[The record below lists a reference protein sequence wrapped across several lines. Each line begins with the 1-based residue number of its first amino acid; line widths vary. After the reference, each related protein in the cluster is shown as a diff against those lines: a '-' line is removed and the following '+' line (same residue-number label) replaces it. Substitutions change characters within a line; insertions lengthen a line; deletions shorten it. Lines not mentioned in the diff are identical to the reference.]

1 MTKRIVIGI
10 SGSSGAIYGVRL
22 LEVLAEVRDVETH
35 VVISRGAEATIEY
48 ETSYT
53 ADQVRKLASVV
64 HSETS
69 LGDSIASGTF
79 LTEGMVVAPCSIKT
93 LSSVANSYNSDLITR
108 AADVCLKERRKLV
121 LVVRE
126 TPLHVG
132 HLRLMTQVT
141 ETGAVKKR
149 SFISSSPSVSS
160 TFCSRSAG
168 RRRGRSLYWAM
179 MSSFFIECSHPTSSV
194 TLTW

>member
-141 ETGAVKKR
+141 ETGAVVLPPVPG
-149 SFISSSPSVSS
+149 FY
-160 TFCSRSAG
+160 A
-168 RRRGRSLYWAM
+168 L
-179 MSSFFIECSHPTSSV
+179 PTSISEIVDHTV
-194 TLTW
+194 TKILDQFGIDLGLIKRWMGLDPTDD